1 MKITELKEREDLTND
16 NKQNNNYIQFKEVL
30 SELSKKE
37 LPDTTVVF
45 INKSVE
51 ELNATLLL
59 GKDLQKLIKK
69 QQTNILKLVLKE
81 HKIVPK
87 NYYRKLWMLLG
98 MSTFGIPIGLALG
111 LSVNNMGLFAS
122 GLPIGMGLGIGV
134 GALIDKKA
142 FNDNRQ
148 LNIEIKN

>member
-30 SELSKKE
+30 SELNKKE
-37 LPDTTVVF
+37 LPDTTAVF
-45 INKSVE
+45 INNNVE
-51 ELNATLLL
+51 ELNSTLLQ

-111 LSVNNMGLFAS
+111 LSINNMGLFAS
-122 GLPIGMGLGIGV
+122 GLPMGMGIGIGV

>member
-1 MKITELKEREDLTND
+1 MKIIELKEREVLTNENRQ
-16 NKQNNNYIQFKEVL
+16 NKIYIQFKEVL
-30 SELSKKE
+30 SELTKKE

-45 INKSVE
+45 INNNVE
-51 ELNATLLL
+51 ELNSTLFL

-111 LSVNNMGLFAS
+111 LSINNMGLFAS
-122 GLPIGMGLGIGV
+122 GLPMGMGIGIGV

>member
-30 SELSKKE
+30 SELNKKE
-37 LPDTTVVF
+37 LPDTTAVF
-45 INKSVE
+45 INNNVE
-51 ELNATLLL
+51 ELNSTLLQ

-87 NYYRKLWMLLG
+87 NYYRKLWMPLG

-122 GLPIGMGLGIGV
+122 GLPMGMGIGIGV
-134 GALIDKKA
+134 GSRLDKKA
-142 FNDNRQ
+142 LKEERQ
-148 LNIEIKN
+148 LNIELRN